1 MRAGGGVRGEMWAR
15 RAGASGVGSPDAGLR
30 GSPVWALGAVDRGRH
45 AHRPRPLR
53 PAARRCRAHPPLR
66 LHAFRAHPLIP
77 SWTRTARL
85 RPRLP
90 GCGGCSYGEVFKVR
104 RHSDGMEMVLKE
116 VSMVGISEQE
126 EREILNETS
135 CMMQLS
141 HPHIIS
147 YVGSF
152 LERGSLH
159 IVMEFA
165 SGGDLQCLI
174 RRHAQAGTFVCE
186 DRLWK
191 FLIQLT
197 QGLQHA
203 HSRRILHRDIKA
215 SNVFIDAND
224 NIKIGDLGLGKVL
237 GAGAKSRP
245 TLRPYDGAC
254 AHATL
259 ASRTALLCTV
269 RCPVVADACP
279 LRRRLAVRLVAGG
292 HTDLHEPRNV

>member
-1 MRAGGGVRGEMWAR
+1 MHLPRA
-15 RAGASGVGSPDAGLR
+15 
-30 GSPVWALGAVDRGRH
+30 
-45 AHRPRPLR
+45 
-53 PAARRCRAHPPLR
+53 
-66 LHAFRAHPLIP
+66 
-77 SWTRTARL
+77 
-85 RPRLP
+85 
-90 GCGGCSYGEVFKVR
+90 CSYGEVFKVR

-116 VSMVGISEQE
+116 VSMVGICEQE

-147 YVGSF
+147 YFGSF

-174 RRHAQAGTFVCE
+174 RRHAQAGTFVIE
-186 DRLWK
+186 ERLWK

-203 HSRRILHRDIKA
+203 HSRRILHRDVKA

-237 GAGAKSRP
+237 GAGEN
-245 TLRPYDGAC
+245 LGAC
-254 AHATL
+254 SVPALLPAHAP
-259 ASRTALLCTV
+259 
-269 RCPVVADACP
+269 RC
-279 LRRRLAVRLVAGG
+279 RLVQNA
-292 HTDLHEPRNV
+292 

>member
-1 MRAGGGVRGEMWAR
+1 M
-15 RAGASGVGSPDAGLR
+15 
-30 GSPVWALGAVDRGRH
+30 
-45 AHRPRPLR
+45 
-53 PAARRCRAHPPLR
+53 
-66 LHAFRAHPLIP
+66 
-77 SWTRTARL
+77 RL
-85 RPRLP
+85 RRT
-90 GCGGCSYGEVFKVR
+90 CSYGEVFKVR

-116 VSMVGISEQE
+116 VSMVGICEQE

-147 YVGSF
+147 YFGSF

-174 RRHAQAGTFVCE
+174 RRHAQAGTFVSE
-186 DRLWK
+186 ERLWK

-203 HSRRILHRDIKA
+203 HSRRILHRDVKA

-237 GAGAKSRP
+237 GRARTLNLGALRRCVAACTGP
-245 TLRPYDGAC
+245 TL
-254 AHATL
+254 L
-259 ASRTALLCTV
+259 SRTEVALIRTICARPDSCESSITTPQ
-269 RCPVVADACP
+269 R
-279 LRRRLAVRLVAGG
+279 G
-292 HTDLHEPRNV
+292 

>member
-1 MRAGGGVRGEMWAR
+1 VC
-15 RAGASGVGSPDAGLR
+15 L
-30 GSPVWALGAVDRGRH
+30 
-45 AHRPRPLR
+45 PR
-53 PAARRCRAHPPLR
+53 
-66 LHAFRAHPLIP
+66 
-77 SWTRTARL
+77 T
-85 RPRLP
+85 
-90 GCGGCSYGEVFKVR
+90 CSYGEVFKVR

-116 VSMVGISEQE
+116 VSMVGICEQE

-147 YVGSF
+147 YFGSF

-174 RRHAQAGTFVCE
+174 RRHAQAGTFVSE
-186 DRLWK
+186 ERLWK

-203 HSRRILHRDIKA
+203 HSRRILHRDVKA

-237 GAGAKSRP
+237 GAGENPKPRRATSLRCCLHRP
-245 TLRPYDGAC
+245 HAFVPYRSSPDSYDLRSP
-254 AHATL
+254 
-259 ASRTALLCTV
+259 
-269 RCPVVADACP
+269 
-279 LRRRLAVRLVAGG
+279 
-292 HTDLHEPRNV
+292 

>member
-1 MRAGGGVRGEMWAR
+1 
-15 RAGASGVGSPDAGLR
+15 
-30 GSPVWALGAVDRGRH
+30 
-45 AHRPRPLR
+45 
-53 PAARRCRAHPPLR
+53 
-66 LHAFRAHPLIP
+66 
-77 SWTRTARL
+77 
-85 RPRLP
+85 
-90 GCGGCSYGEVFKVR
+90 
-104 RHSDGMEMVLKE
+104 
-116 VSMVGISEQE
+116 MVGISEQE

-174 RRHAQAGTFVCE
+174 RRHVQTGDFIIE

-215 SNVFIDAND
+215 QNVFLDAND

-237 GAGAKSRP
+237 GMVSCYHE
-245 TLRPYDGAC
+245 L
-254 AHATL
+254 L
-259 ASRTALLCTV
+259 LQLLCAICLKLVFVCNWSYWGLIPETESLV
-269 RCPVVADACP
+269 
-279 LRRRLAVRLVAGG
+279 LQGNHAV
-292 HTDLHEPRNV
+292 HYPR